1 MSGAADKP
9 DNDLVVFP
17 LQVTCAFSLETFR
30 IFSLLWGPEISPYC
44 VQECVSVCVC
54 VSVCFISLIF
64 QFLLLIFSVHFF

>member
-44 VQECVSVCVC
+44 VQECVSVCVKYAFYGFPTYSTPC
-54 VSVCFISLIF
+54 INNINV
-64 QFLLLIFSVHFF
+64 